1 MLYSARARS
10 SAASSPSRHLRA
22 RGHVLCHSPEAQ
34 LPALAKFRLSA
45 QVGYDRE
52 CLPPTPQSRLPLRS
66 GVLRPRSWSGR
77 AGHLDPPLVT
87 FSLPGKGHAPQ
98 PEHLSPGP
106 AAQAPERRVSHL
118 RAGCLRWLG
127 RLIEAEAS
135 AWGTGVGY
143 RRGRPLGLKNKLAV
157 RWNPPASPDPQLSQP
172 CTQPGADKRHAVRR
186 HLRQGGGR
194 GRLRGARSYS
204 RSELS

>member
-22 RGHVLCHSPEAQ
+22 RGHVLCHSLEAQ
-34 LPALAKFRLSA
+34 LPALAKSQLSA

-52 CLPPTPQSRLPLRS
+52 CLPLTPQSRLPLRS

-118 RAGCLRWLG
+118 GAGCLRCPG
-127 RLIEAEAS
+127 RLIEAEA
-135 AWGTGVGY
+135 
-143 RRGRPLGLKNKLAV
+143 R
-157 RWNPPASPDPQLSQP
+157 
-172 CTQPGADKRHAVRR
+172 PGA
-186 HLRQGGGR
+186 QGWGIGE
-194 GRLRGARSYS
+194 GDPWV
-204 RSELS
+204 